1 MKKLLLLTMVM
12 LAVQLITAQD
22 YKKVNNNFLL
32 NRIEDAK
39 TEIDKLM
46 ADPKAQGKAETFL
59 WKGKIYAALYKDK
72 ATRAKYPESGKDA
85 DEALKKY
92 AELDPTFKIAN
103 EKEGANAYFD
113 MYKSYIESAIAIF
126 NEKKWIDAGNEFQ
139 KALNYIDIIIDKKWA
154 QAGLGMD
161 TTSVLYAAICFQN
174 GKDLETAST
183 YYKKLADTK
192 IADTNYVD
200 VYRFLA
206 DYYSRVKKD
215 EAQMTKYINLGRE
228 IFPTKDDWEQ
238 YEFEFMEGMTLPE
251 KLKKY
256 DADHAAGTLTEGKY
270 LFYGE
275 AFANARFKEELD
287 STKEA
292 MYNAKAEEAF
302 DKAYQKNNKNP
313 FAAFNIGVINYNAF
327 VDLDD
332 KIRENIRSVQRI
344 NAEKP
349 NEKDPKKKA
358 AAEAKAKADAE
369 PFMKANLALEGP
381 TVARVDKAINWLEKA
396 FTLLKEKSERSNNE
410 KSIINKSID
419 WLANLYAFKRDKARG
434 KDDKAFDQFEA
445 KYKEFDSLH
454 GKY

>member
-1 MKKLLLLTMVM
+1 MVM

-139 KALNYIDIIIDKKWA
+139 KALNYIDVIIDKKWA

-369 PFMKANLALEGP
+369 PFMKANLALEAP